1 MEEDCPE
8 PLQAGSVFLARPRLS
23 GEEEQEE
30 AGKVSAGEFPP
41 GWERS

>member
-8 PLQAGSVFLARPRLS
+8 LLQAEWEFLAQPRLS

-30 AGKVSAGEFPP
+30 AGKVSAVEFQP

>member
-8 PLQAGSVFLARPRLS
+8 LLQVGWEFLARPLLS